1 MSSNVRPE
9 SMERI
14 TTPAL
19 ANAFIAQ
26 QKLAAFRA
34 LYPSAFVVGD

>member
-1 MSSNVRPE
+1 MSMSDNKRPE

-19 ANAFIAQ
+19 AEAFIAQ
-26 QKLAAFRA
+26 QLDARK
-34 LYPSAFVVGD
+34 PKK

>member
-26 QKLAAFRA
+26 QIEEIRA
-34 LYPSAFVVGD
+34 QVGLSLIHI

>member
-1 MSSNVRPE
+1 MESNKRPE

-19 ANAFIAQ
+19 AEAFIAEQ
-26 QKLAAFRA
+26 IKAIRA
-34 LYPSAFVVGD
+34 DRKSVV